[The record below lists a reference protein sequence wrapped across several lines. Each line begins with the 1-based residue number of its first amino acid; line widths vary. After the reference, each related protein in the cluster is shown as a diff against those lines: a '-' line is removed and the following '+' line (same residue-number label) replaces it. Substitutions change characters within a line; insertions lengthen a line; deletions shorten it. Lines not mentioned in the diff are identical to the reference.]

1 MRLTIPP
8 RFLALAGL
16 ISPFCQYTF
25 TLLSPKGDKIHK
37 FHSKNETKTAKK
49 IMFSWSEMAGF
60 TAPRTQP
67 PSRKDPRFLPRR
79 TKSKSTA
86 AKVPPSGP
94 LFRFL
99 PFWTAGPVEKAGR
112 CCSHAPTPARVK

>member
-8 RFLALAGL
+8 RFLVLAGL

-60 TAPRTQP
+60 TAPALNPPLGRTRDFYHAEPRAKAP
-67 PSRKDPRFLPRR
+67 PPKCRPLVRCFAFCRF
-79 TKSKSTA
+79 
-86 AKVPPSGP
+86 GP
-94 LFRFL
+94 LDR
-99 PFWTAGPVEKAGR
+99 WRKPVGAAHTR
-112 CCSHAPTPARVK
+112 PRPPA